1 VAARVGFMALGDRR
15 PSCPLQPSYLRAR
28 QPHSPFIKARALT
41 RDLSAGDP
49 ATAAEAGSKLQNVLR
64 LGAPAA
70 GSGIHP
76 AEPKRR
82 ALNDRRKVC
91 IV

>member
-1 VAARVGFMALGDRR
+1 MALGDRR
-15 PSCPLQPSYLRAR
+15 PSCPLQPSYPRTR

-64 LGAPAA
+64 LWRSRSRFGHSP
-70 GSGIHP
+70 
-76 AEPKRR
+76 R
-82 ALNDRRKVC
+82 
-91 IV
+91 